1 MSRSP
6 LFFLATGVI
15 VGCFATAG
23 ALYAQT
29 KPSSSSS
36 PAALTAPMPGP
47 LSALAGVD
55 VSGQPFEIVDTPGS
69 TYVLN
74 KATGQV
80 WRLSF
85 TDVGGNKYWYGMYA
99 PMEPPTSF
107 EEFRARLR
115 REKGDTR

>member
-1 MSRSP
+1 MQKSP
-6 LFFLATGVI
+6 LLFLSTGVI
-15 VGCFATAG
+15 VGCLVTAG
-23 ALYAQT
+23 TLFAEGR
-29 KPSSSSS
+29 
-36 PAALTAPMPGP
+36 PAAPSNPPPVET
-47 LSALAGVD
+47 
-55 VSGQPFEIVDTPGS
+55 SGQPFEIVDTPGS

-107 EEFRARLR
+107 EEFRTRLR
-115 REKGDTR
+115 RERGETR

>member
-1 MSRSP
+1 MQTRSP
-6 LFFLATGVI
+6 FQLMAIGLILGSL
-15 VGCFATAG
+15 ATAG
-23 ALYAQT
+23 ALFAQT
-29 KPSSSSS
+29 KG
-36 PAALTAPMPGP
+36 PAPQNQN
-47 LSALAGVD
+47 D
-55 VSGQPFEIVDTPGS
+55 VVGQPFEIVDTPGS

-107 EEFRARLR
+107 EEFRARVR
-115 REKGDTR
+115 RELAEQR

>member
-1 MSRSP
+1 M
-6 LFFLATGVI
+6 FTATGVI
-15 VGCFATAG
+15 LGVLVTAG

-29 KPSSSSS
+29 KPTSASSS
-36 PAALTAPMPGP
+36 PEIG
-47 LSALAGVD
+47 
-55 VSGQPFEIVDTPGS
+55 GQPFEIVDTPGS

-107 EEFRARLR
+107 EDFRARLR
-115 REKGDTR
+115 REKGDPR

>member
-1 MSRSP
+1 MQKSP
-6 LFFLATGVI
+6 LMFTATGVI
-15 VGCFATAG
+15 LGVLVTAG

-29 KPSSSSS
+29 KPSTPPQMSS
-36 PAALTAPMPGP
+36 PE
-47 LSALAGVD
+47 

>member
-1 MSRSP
+1 MQRSP
-6 LFFLATGVI
+6 LMFLATGVI
-15 VGCFATAG
+15 FGVLVTAG
-23 ALYAQT
+23 ALYAQS
-29 KPSSSSS
+29 KPAAAAPSSSS
-36 PAALTAPMPGP
+36 PE
-47 LSALAGVD
+47 

-85 TDVGGNKYWYGMYA
+85 TDVGGSKYWYGMYA

-107 EEFRARLR
+107 EDFRARLR
-115 REKGDTR
+115 REKGDAH

>member
-6 LFFLATGVI
+6 LVLLAVGVI
-15 VGCFATAG
+15 VGSFATAG
-23 ALYAQT
+23 ALFAQT
-29 KPSSSSS
+29 KPPTAPAPTSS
-36 PAALTAPMPGP
+36 PAAPSTN
-47 LSALAGVD
+47 VE
-55 VSGQPFEIVDTPGS
+55 GQPFEIVDTPGS

-74 KATGQV
+74 KSTGQV

-115 REKGDTR
+115 REKGDAR

>member
-6 LFFLATGVI
+6 LMLLAVGII
-15 VGCFATAG
+15 VGSFATAG
-23 ALYAQT
+23 ALLAQSKPAT
-29 KPSSSSS
+29 TPPSSEF
-36 PAALTAPMPGP
+36 
-47 LSALAGVD
+47 
-55 VSGQPFEIVDTPGS
+55 GQPFEIVDTAGS

-74 KATGQV
+74 KSTGQV

-107 EEFRARLR
+107 EEFRARVRKELAEQR
-115 REKGDTR
+115 

>member
-6 LFFLATGVI
+6 RFTLALGVI
-15 VGCFATAG
+15 IGVLVTGG
-23 ALYAQT
+23 ALFAQS
-29 KPSSSSS
+29 KPAANS
-36 PAALTAPMPGP
+36 PAEG
-47 LSALAGVD
+47 
-55 VSGQPFEIVDTPGS
+55 GQPFDIVDTPGS

-99 PMEPPTSF
+99 PMEPPSSF
-107 EEFRARLR
+107 EEFRARVR
-115 REKGDTR
+115 RELAETR

>member
-1 MSRSP
+1 MQRSP
-6 LFFLATGVI
+6 LMFVATGV
-15 VGCFATAG
+15 VLGVLVTAG
-23 ALYAQT
+23 ALSAQP
-29 KPSSSSS
+29 KPT
-36 PAALTAPMPGP
+36 PAATTATPEVG
-47 LSALAGVD
+47 
-55 VSGQPFEIVDTPGS
+55 GQPFEIVDTPGS

-107 EEFRARLR
+107 EDFRARLR
-115 REKGDTR
+115 REKGDAR

>member
-6 LFFLATGVI
+6 LMLLASGVI
-15 VGCFATAG
+15 VGSLATAG
-23 ALYAQT
+23 VLYADT
-29 KPSSSSS
+29 KS
-36 PAALTAPMPGP
+36 PVTAPPTE
-47 LSALAGVD
+47 
-55 VSGQPFEIVDTPGS
+55 GQPFEIVDTPGS

-74 KATGQV
+74 KSTGQV

-107 EEFRARLR
+107 EEFRARVR
-115 REKGDTR
+115 KEMAEQR

>member
-1 MSRSP
+1 MARPSS
-6 LFFLATGVI
+6 LAVIACFVVGSLATG
-15 VGCFATAG
+15 G
-23 ALYAQT
+23 ALLAQS

-36 PAALTAPMPGP
+36 SPSTAPV
-47 LSALAGVD
+47 VD
-55 VSGQPFEIVDTPGS
+55 GGQPFEIVDTPGS

-99 PMEPPTSF
+99 PMEPATSF
-107 EEFRARLR
+107 EEFRARIR
-115 REKGDTR
+115 RELADQR

>member
-1 MSRSP
+1 MQRPGTSS
-6 LFFLATGVI
+6 LIIGVI
-15 VGCFATAG
+15 VGSLATAG
-23 ALYAQT
+23 ALLAQS

-36 PAALTAPMPGP
+36 PAMPTAE
-47 LSALAGVD
+47 A
-55 VSGQPFEIVDTPGS
+55 GQPFEIVDTPGS

-99 PMEPPTSF
+99 PMEPATSF
-107 EEFRARLR
+107 EEFRARIR
-115 REKGDTR
+115 RELAEQR

>member
-1 MSRSP
+1 MTRPSS
-6 LFFLATGVI
+6 LAVVVGFVVGSLATG
-15 VGCFATAG
+15 G
-23 ALYAQT
+23 ALLAQS
-29 KPSSSSS
+29 KPTASAS
-36 PAALTAPMPGP
+36 PAPT
-47 LSALAGVD
+47 VD
-55 VSGQPFEIVDTPGS
+55 GGQPFEIVDTPGS

-99 PMEPPTSF
+99 PMEPATSF

-115 REKGDTR
+115 RELAEQR

>member
-6 LFFLATGVI
+6 LTLLAVGVI
-15 VGCFATAG
+15 VGSLATAG
-23 ALYAQT
+23 ALLAQT
-29 KPSSSSS
+29 KPAT
-36 PAALTAPMPGP
+36 PPP
-47 LSALAGVD
+47 
-55 VSGQPFEIVDTPGS
+55 SGEFSQPFEIVDTAGS

-74 KATGQV
+74 KSTGQV

-107 EEFRARLR
+107 EEFRARVRKELAEQR
-115 REKGDTR
+115 

>member
-6 LFFLATGVI
+6 KSLLAVGVVIGSLCTG
-15 VGCFATAG
+15 GALMAQSKSPAPPATA
-23 ALYAQT
+23 
-29 KPSSSSS
+29 
-36 PAALTAPMPGP
+36 
-47 LSALAGVD
+47 D

-99 PMEPPTSF
+99 PMEPPTAF
-107 EEFRARLR
+107 EEFRARIR
-115 REKGDTR
+115 RELAER